1 MNSFFDD
8 HSMFSNNVFM
18 ESDEPISYKSN
29 PLNSMPSPTSSD
41 KGGVGES
48 KPAENMDFGNDTNA
62 GDQKFKFDATNND
75 ASHSNFFDKPSDTD
89 ADTSVDSSANS
100 FDDSFS
106 SSSNDIEMKSDKDVP
121 STSSMDDKLPAPPTA
136 SATPTMASPSPT
148 STNATSDPHDIS
160 IPSAKDNDVKQESFF
175 YSRSNSS
182 FFF

>member
-62 GDQKFKFDATNND
+62 EDQKFKFDATNND
-75 ASHSNFFDKPSDTD
+75 ASHSNFFDKPSDTS
-89 ADTSVDSSANS
+89 ADSAANS

-106 SSSNDIEMKSDKDVP
+106 SSNNIEMKSDKED
-121 STSSMDDKLPAPPTA
+121 SSMDDKLPAPPTSTTA
-136 SATPTMASPSPT
+136 STPTMASPS
-148 STNATSDPHDIS
+148 SSTSDPHDIPV
-160 IPSAKDNDVKQESFF
+160 PSAKDNDVKQESFF